1 FPDKTSIDSI
11 SWLPISFSFQNLT
24 MISLSW
30 GPLSIIIHS
39 KNVLT
44 LFRSYAN
51 FFAPIL
57 FVNCGITT

>member
-24 MISLSW
+24 MISISW

-39 KNVLT
+39 KNV
-44 LFRSYAN
+44 RSH
-51 FFAPIL
+51 FKIIVVLIKPQFQ
-57 FVNCGITT
+57 ITGF